1 MNPKHPTAH
10 TANELCAPPEQPD
23 PFTPKQRKIAIG
35 ILIFAAIVLVVIY
48 AWHNGWLTDP
58 KPLKDI
64 RDEKKAV
71 SDTIDNI
78 VTGIKQK
85 AKQSVKTQQSLQQDY
100 KAFVPVIVETDS
112 ANEAFYLRDS
122 IKDYSKNQ

>member
-10 TANELCAPPEQPD
+10 TANELGAPPEQPD

-85 AKQSVKTQQSLQQDY
+85 AKQSVKTQQSLQHDY

-122 IKDYSKNQ
+122 IIKYN

>member
-1 MNPKHPTAH
+1 MNQPTAY
-10 TANELCAPPEQPD
+10 TENEMTPTITITRKDKLPPK
-23 PFTPKQRKIAIG
+23 FWFYLA
-35 ILIFAAIVLVVIY
+35 ILILVILAGRILY
-48 AWHNGWLTDP
+48 NEWRES
-58 KPLKDI
+58 KELKQI
-64 RDEKKAV
+64 RTEKQAV

-85 AKQSVKTQQSLQQDY
+85 AKQSVKTQRTLQQDY

>member
-10 TANELCAPPEQPD
+10 IANELGAPPEQPD

-85 AKQSVKTQQSLQQDY
+85 AKQSVHKQRTLTEDY

-122 IKDYSKNQ
+122 IIKYN

>member
-10 TANELCAPPEQPD
+10 TANELGGPPEQPD

-48 AWHNGWLTDP
+48 AWHNGWLSP
-58 KPLKDI
+58 SPELKEI
-64 RDEKKAV
+64 RDKKQAA

-85 AKQSVKTQQSLQQDY
+85 AKQSVHKQRTLTEDY

-122 IKDYSKNQ
+122 IIKYD

>member
-1 MNPKHPTAH
+1 MTPTITITRKDKLPPKFWFYLA
-10 TANELCAPPEQPD
+10 
-23 PFTPKQRKIAIG
+23 
-35 ILIFAAIVLVVIY
+35 ILILVILAGRILY
-48 AWHNGWLTDP
+48 NEWRES
-58 KPLKDI
+58 KELKQI
-64 RDEKKAV
+64 RTEKQAV

-85 AKQSVKTQQSLQQDY
+85 AKQSVKTQRTLTEDY

>member
-48 AWHNGWLTDP
+48 AWHNGWLSP
-58 KPLKDI
+58 SPELKEI
-64 RDEKKAV
+64 RDKKQAA

-85 AKQSVKTQQSLQQDY
+85 AKQSVHKQRTLTEDY

-122 IKDYSKNQ
+122 IIKYD

>member
-1 MNPKHPTAH
+1 MNQPTAY
-10 TANELCAPPEQPD
+10 TENEMTPTITITRKDKLPPK
-23 PFTPKQRKIAIG
+23 FWFYLA
-35 ILIFAAIVLVVIY
+35 ILILVILAGRILY
-48 AWHNGWLTDP
+48 NEWRES
-58 KPLKDI
+58 KELKQI
-64 RDEKKAV
+64 RTEKQAV

-85 AKQSVKTQQSLQQDY
+85 AKQSVHKQRTLTEDY